1 MIQLLALIS
10 RTNPHHQHLILTNMA
25 DDNEAELIPI
35 DDSNYYG
42 LIRLR
47 KELKKHKFA
56 YIHEIIHYIF
66 DVGYGNKV
74 DECFFEKRKEKPTVT
89 KSKELVHFKD
99 IMNKVKLLLFEEFV
113 KFES

>member
-1 MIQLLALIS
+1 MEEMENTLRNSKLYLLKLSADDEDLS
-10 RTNPHHQHLILTNMA
+10 EKLGLKVEYVTNMA

-74 DECFFEKRKEKPTVT
+74 DECFFRKKKGKTN
-89 KSKELVHFKD
+89 SH
-99 IMNKVKLLLFEEFV
+99 EEQRTSTALP
-113 KFES
+113 K